1 MSQNDQ
7 PHLRVFENRSEL
19 HLADGRS
26 LRFVEGTM
34 TLAAKERYSNIS
46 STLHAGFLERE
57 IRLCLEEPDELM
69 LDQLTEAQH
78 EIIESLVSSVT
89 SEVGRAVLGL
99 SFLQLTIKAI
109 EPQQSIR
116 LHKGGKSTKDF
127 SWADGL
133 SMRTLD
139 NTYITPVL
147 RSHNLLK
154 LNADGFMMTRT
165 LAENYPYSRFYKAK
179 IRGARDAWVEL
190 VEALEHP
197 DSPMH
202 ARAGLQLLISKL
214 LNNAENFNQLAD
226 QTVTLVNQMTAP
238 VPLHQVTRLMKQH
251 WVVSTYAA
259 RIMEISMHAFMQAL
273 QELHVFDYDLEPLSQ
288 MRSANKKHGNIGDIE
303 LFNNRMIIESWDAKF
318 GKTYLHDELNELADK
333 LDYHPHV
340 QLAGFVTSGEPD
352 MREEIILKI
361 RDLSESHAVDIQIL
375 SFDEWVDYQLAQ
387 FGLNDDTT
395 GTNQLSEKWLFA
407 YTETLALRRPEQ
419 APIDEPCHQWLESW
433 ANILKDAQANEI

>member
-1 MSQNDQ
+1 MTKDTIQ
-7 PHLRVFENRSEL
+7 PHLRVFEDRSEL
-19 HLADGRS
+19 HLADGKS
-26 LRFVEGTM
+26 LRFAEGRM
-34 TLAAKERYSNIS
+34 TPEAKERYVKINSA
-46 STLHAGFLERE
+46 LQAGFLKEE
-57 IRLCLEEPDELM
+57 IRLCLEKPDELV

-109 EPQQSIR
+109 EPRQSIR
-116 LHKGGKSTKDF
+116 LHKGGQSNKDF

-133 SMRTLD
+133 SMRSID
-139 NTYITPVL
+139 KNYITPVL

-179 IRGARDAWVEL
+179 IKGSRDTWVEL

-202 ARAGLQLLISKL
+202 ARAGLQLLISRL

-226 QTVTLVNQMTAP
+226 QVVTVVNQMTSQL
-238 VPLHQVTRLMKQH
+238 PLHQVTRLIKQH
-251 WVVSTYAA
+251 WVVSTCAA

-303 LFNNRMIIESWDAKF
+303 LFENKLIVESWDAKF
-318 GKTYLHDELNELADK
+318 GKDYLYDELNELDDK
-333 LDYHPHV
+333 LDYHPNV
-340 QLAGFVTSGEPD
+340 QLAGFVTSGQPD

-361 RDLSESHAVDIQIL
+361 KDLSELHAVDVQIF
-375 SFDEWVDYQLAQ
+375 SFDEWVDYQLTR
-387 FGLNDDTT
+387 FGLDDDTT
-395 GTNQLSEKWLFA
+395 EINKLSEKWLFA
-407 YTETLALRRPEQ
+407 YTETLALRRPEL
-419 APIDEPCHQWLESW
+419 APIDEPCHQWLSSW
-433 ANILKDAQANEI
+433 ADILKDVQAN